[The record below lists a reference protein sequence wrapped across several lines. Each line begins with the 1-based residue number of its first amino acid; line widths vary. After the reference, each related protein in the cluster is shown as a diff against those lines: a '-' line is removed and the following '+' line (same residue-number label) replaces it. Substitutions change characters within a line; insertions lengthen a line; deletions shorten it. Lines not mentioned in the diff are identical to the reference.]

1 MVGLNV
7 SQGKVLLGVIGEV
20 LTPQLVNLLPSINK
34 VTDDSLRTGVIGM
47 RPGDAPLWETARP
60 ILMR

>member
-7 SQGKVLLGVIGEV
+7 GQGKVLLGVIGKV
-20 LTPQLVNLLPSINK
+20 LTPQLVNWLPSINK
-34 VTDDSLRTGVIGM
+34 VTDDSLRTGVIVM
-47 RPGDAPLWETARP
+47 HPGDAPLWEP